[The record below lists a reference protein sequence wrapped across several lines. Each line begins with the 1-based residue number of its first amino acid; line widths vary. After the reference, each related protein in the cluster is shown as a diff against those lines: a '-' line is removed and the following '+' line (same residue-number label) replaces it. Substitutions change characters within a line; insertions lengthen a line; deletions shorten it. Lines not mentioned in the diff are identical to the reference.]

1 MRCRGDF
8 AASLATLPAGVN
20 GRWGVSTELT
30 RRAKSSRGVG
40 WRWGRAAGRWEDGAE
55 EGARVVALPLCQAGG
70 RPGGRRAGGRRED
83 EGARARGMAWGR
95 WSRDTTEASRGHQ
108 YVNAISKHREA
119 RYSNNIATKGRRMA
133 ANYMQPGRQP
143 HGLSHTME
151 VRVLSAGLHNLKVLA
166 FRVVGV
172 VG

>member
-1 MRCRGDF
+1 
-8 AASLATLPAGVN
+8 
-20 GRWGVSTELT
+20 
-30 RRAKSSRGVG
+30 
-40 WRWGRAAGRWEDGAE
+40 
-55 EGARVVALPLCQAGG
+55 
-70 RPGGRRAGGRRED
+70 
-83 EGARARGMAWGR
+83 
-95 WSRDTTEASRGHQ
+95 
-108 YVNAISKHREA
+108 
-119 RYSNNIATKGRRMA
+119 MA